1 MQDKRAD
8 EALNF
13 LSGPFIAVHGSSSE
27 RLSGMVRHMSAS
39 KPKVVEI
46 KKKKIKTTK
55 SKARRGSEK
64 LREAANKVIGRDS
77 KKIAEALSENGKK
90 GQLQSIKFMY
100 DLSEKGAEEDE
111 HEGARKIRS
120 MALELANSPQ
130 WTGPSPAEE
139 QDEDGEKGES

>member
-1 MQDKRAD
+1 MTPAVKG
-8 EALNF
+8 
-13 LSGPFIAVHGSSSE
+13 GP
-27 RLSGMVRHMSAS
+27 GMVRQMSAS

-46 KKKKIKTTK
+46 KKKKSKTTR

-64 LREAANKVIGRDS
+64 LREAANKVMGRDS

-100 DLSEKGAEEDE
+100 DLSEQGAEEDE

-130 WTGPSPAEE
+130 WTGPSPAE
-139 QDEDGEKGES
+139 QRDEDAEKGED